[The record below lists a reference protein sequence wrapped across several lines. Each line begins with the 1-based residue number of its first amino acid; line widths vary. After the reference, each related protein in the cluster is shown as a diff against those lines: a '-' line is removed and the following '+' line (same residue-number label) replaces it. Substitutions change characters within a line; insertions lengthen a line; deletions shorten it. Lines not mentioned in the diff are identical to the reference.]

1 MEAEQKP
8 HDLDVFELTRSELNV
23 ILGIIGR
30 LPFEQVSGVM
40 GALTSR
46 SPSRLV
52 TQEQLDAINAEIARR
67 AEEAS
72 KALAAQE
79 VNLEAQADVSEASS
93 PSEEEK
99 TTEQ

>member
-1 MEAEQKP
+1 MEAQKP
-8 HDLDVFELTRSELNV
+8 HDLDVFELTRSELNAV
-23 ILGIIGR
+23 LSIIGK

-40 GALTSR
+40 SVLTSR
-46 SPSRLV
+46 PPARAV
-52 TQEQLDAINAEIARR
+52 TEEQLKAIADAVAAR

-72 KALAAQE
+72 LALASQE
-79 VNLEAQADVSEASS
+79 VNLEAQADVSEASG